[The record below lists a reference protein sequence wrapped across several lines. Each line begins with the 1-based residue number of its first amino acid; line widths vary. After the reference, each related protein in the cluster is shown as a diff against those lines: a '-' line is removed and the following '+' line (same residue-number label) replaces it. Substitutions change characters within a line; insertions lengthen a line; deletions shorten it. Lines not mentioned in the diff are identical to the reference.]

1 MILLLWFKI
10 GTVLGSELLEYFEI
24 YNCFL
29 NMKKKC
35 FPQNVY
41 LICEIR
47 IEEKFEVGLGKP
59 QRPGPALLA
68 FSLFTSLLLSALWMC
83 WHIFPR
89 L

>member
-47 IEEKFEVGLGKP
+47 IEEKFEVGT
-59 QRPGPALLA
+59 Q
-68 FSLFTSLLLSALWMC
+68 
-83 WHIFPR
+83 
-89 L
+89 